1 MSGHNAVFE
10 LGQDQVGAN
19 NFEGKFLLISS
30 AIGGD
35 ANISGFGKGALAV
48 DTATGKLYI
57 NTNTISSATWTAV
70 GDQTA

>member
-19 NFEGKFLLISS
+19 SFEGKFLLISS

-35 ANISGFGKGALAV
+35 AGISGYGKGALAV
-48 DTATGKLYI
+48 DTATGKLHI
-57 NTNTISSATWTAV
+57 NTGTVSSATWTAV

>member
-19 NFEGKFLLISS
+19 SFEGKFLLISS

-35 ANISGFGKGALAV
+35 AGIAGYGKGALAV
-48 DTATGKLYI
+48 DISTGKLHI
-57 NTNTISSATWTAV
+57 NTNTISSATWTVV
-70 GDQTA
+70 GSQS